1 MKLCQLPALL
11 LRVSLAAVFVH
22 GQYIIES
29 SSFGHGDRISPNR
42 FGIPHWHIS
51 AEGQTPP
58 QLLSDKIVLT
68 PPYPGNRRGA
78 VWAETSVAQ
87 SEWTADLEFRA
98 TGGDRGGGNL
108 QIWYTKEGR
117 PRAET
122 PSIYTTPAFDGLA
135 LVVDMYGGKGGSIR
149 GFMNDGTTDYKN
161 HHAVDSLAF
170 GHCGFSYRNL
180 GRPSRIQIKQFA
192 EIFEVSVD
200 GKQCFSSDK
209 IKLPAGYYFGIS
221 AASADTPDSFEVYKF
236 VAKSAPGI
244 TRELPKRDP
253 PSNQAPPAA
262 NPASPH
268 NNQASQQQTSSDA
281 QFAVQFTDL
290 QNRIE
295 KLSQSLD
302 NVFREVQQ
310 LASKSESRHQ
320 DLSHKAAS
328 NEQLS
333 AMDKKIQ
340 SIETTLQG
348 YAGQFSNIHSSLKD
362 SHSTLNEGLTQHMT
376 NIIST
381 KTPKMSSF
389 IIVVIV
395 FQLLLAG
402 SYIMYKRRRAN
413 GPKKY
418 L

>member
-1 MKLCQLPALL
+1 MQLNRSPKLL
-11 LRVSLAAVFVH
+11 LRISLAAALVH
-22 GQYIIES
+22 GQNIIES
-29 SSFGHGDRISPNR
+29 SSFGHGDRISSNR

-51 AEGQTPP
+51 ADGPTPP

-78 VWAETSVAQ
+78 VWAETSVPQ

-122 PSIYTTPAFDGLA
+122 PSIYTTAAFDGLA
-135 LVVDMYGGKGGSIR
+135 LVVDMYGGRGGSIR
-149 GFMNDGTTDYKN
+149 GFMNDGTTDYKS

-170 GHCGFSYRNL
+170 GHCDFSYRNL
-180 GRPSRIQIKQFA
+180 GRPSRIQIRQLA
-192 EIFEVSVD
+192 EFFGVSVD

-236 VAKSAPGI
+236 VTSTAAGV
-244 TRELPKRDP
+244 TRELPNRDP
-253 PSNQAPPAA
+253 PSQPPPPASNPGSPA
-262 NPASPH
+262 NDQSSRH
-268 NNQASQQQTSSDA
+268 TSSDA
-281 QFAVQFTDL
+281 QFAVRFTDL
-290 QNRIE
+290 QNRLE
-295 KLSQSLD
+295 RLSQSLD

-320 DLSHKAAS
+320 DLSHKGMP

-333 AMDKKIQ
+333 AMDKRIQ
-340 SIETTLQG
+340 SIESTLQSHT
-348 YAGQFSNIHSSLKD
+348 GQFSNIQSSLRD
-362 SHSTLNEGLTQHMT
+362 SHSTLNQGLTEHMT
-376 NIIST
+376 HIIST

-395 FQLLLAG
+395 FQMLLAG
-402 SYIMYKRRRAN
+402 SYVLYKRRRAN

>member
-1 MKLCQLPALL
+1 MQLYRLPTLL
-11 LRVSLAAVFVH
+11 LGLPLAAVLVQ

-29 SSFGHGDRISPNR
+29 SSFGQGDRISPNR

-51 AEGQTPP
+51 ADGQTPP

-78 VWAETSVAQ
+78 IWAETSVAQ

-117 PRAET
+117 PQAET
-122 PSIYTTPAFDGLA
+122 PSIYTTAAFDGLA

-170 GHCGFSYRNL
+170 GHCDFSYRNL
-180 GRPSRIQIKQFA
+180 GRPSRIQIKQLV
-192 EIFEVSVD
+192 ESFEVSVD

-236 VAKSAPGI
+236 VTSTAPGI
-244 TRELPKRDP
+244 TRELPKRDTP
-253 PSNQAPPAA
+253 PQQAPPAS
-262 NPASPH
+262 NPGSPH
-268 NNQASQQQTSSDA
+268 PDQGSQQPSSA

-290 QNRIE
+290 QNRLE

-310 LASKSESRHQ
+310 LATKSESRHQ
-320 DLSHKAAS
+320 DLSHKTMS

-333 AMDKKIQ
+333 AMDKRIQ
-340 SIETTLQG
+340 SIENTLQG
-348 YAGQFSNIHSSLKD
+348 YSGQFSNIQSSLKD

-395 FQLLLAG
+395 FQMLLAG
-402 SYIMYKRRRAN
+402 SYVLYKRRRAN